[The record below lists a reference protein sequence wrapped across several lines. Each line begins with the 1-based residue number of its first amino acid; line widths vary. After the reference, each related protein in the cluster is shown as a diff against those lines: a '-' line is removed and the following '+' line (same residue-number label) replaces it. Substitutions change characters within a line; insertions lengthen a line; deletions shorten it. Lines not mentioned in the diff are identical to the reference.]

1 MEKNNTSQS
10 SKPSTSSVSSP
21 KGGLLKK
28 ILLGPVFFWMGL
40 FRFLKHNLWL
50 VIIFLIFIIGLLGY
64 LLLGN
69 KNIVSVSVGF
79 NKTIEL
85 TPQQI
90 TSIEEIGEWEFLS
103 IATEE
108 MVDTL
113 RKGMFTTDQLVRIYK
128 GNLRLGINLKETE
141 EHWITSHGDTV
152 SLLLPSVK
160 LLDKDFIDEAS
171 TRTFYES
178 GTWSNHDREMMY
190 YRARNRMIRRY
201 LNRENLNTAQQNAQ
215 AQLSSLFKSFGFA
228 TVEFRSP
235 KE

>member
-1 MEKNNTSQS
+1 MEKNNTSPF
-10 SKPSTSSVSSP
+10 SKPSSSSSSR
-21 KGGLLKK
+21 KGVAWKK
-28 ILLGPVFFWMGL
+28 ILAGPFFFWMTL
-40 FRFLKHNLWL
+40 FRFLRHNLWL
-50 VIIFLIFIIGLLGY
+50 VIIFLILIIALLGY
-64 LLLGN
+64 LLWGN
-69 KNIVSVSVGF
+69 KSMVSVSVGF

-103 IATEE
+103 ITTEE

-128 GNLRLGINLKETE
+128 GNLRLGINLKEAD
-141 EHWITSHGDTV
+141 EHWISSHGDTV

-215 AQLSSLFKSFGFA
+215 EQLSSLFKSFGFS
-228 TVEFRSP
+228 TVEFRTP
-235 KE
+235 QK